1 MKWIMFWTADKGM
14 KVNIILAVEWTTKAV
29 EKEPEKI
36 QAWIV
41 NDALSFSQQT

>member
-1 MKWIMFWTADKGM
+1 MFWTADKGM
-14 KVNIILAVEWTTKAV
+14 KVNIILAVEAVEWTTKAV